1 MKLKKIA
8 AAVLA
13 AAVLAATPAASAL
26 LSPLSVTAS
35 AEDILTEGDYSYTVN
50 EDGETVT
57 ITKYTGTDSEVDI
70 PRTLGGKNVTSIGD
84 EAFNGCASLISVTIP
99 NDVTTIGISAFNYCL
114 LLKSVTI
121 PDSVTTIGDYAFTHC
136 HSLASVVLSDSVT
149 TIGVRAFL
157 ECPSLEKIN
166 VALNNDNYSSI
177 DGVLFNKDKTELICY
192 PAGKKDTLY
201 EIPNSVTKIY
211 DASFMYCDSL
221 TSVAISD
228 NVTYIGMQAFQDCDS
243 LINVT
248 ISKNVTTIDDSVF
261 ADCTSLTSVIIP
273 NSVTTVNSFAFKRC
287 TSLTSITIP
296 DSVTHIGWGAFRGC
310 TSLTSVTIPNSVI
323 GVGEDIFCTC
333 TSLEK
338 IEVSDTNQKYCSID
352 GVMFNKEKTE
362 LICYPEGKKEVS
374 YTIPNSVTTINKEA
388 FECCSFLTS
397 VTIPDGI
404 TIIGNGSTNGCATF
418 RRCTSLKSVS
428 IPCSVTTIDSSSFD
442 DCTSL
447 ETVYYGGTIAEW
459 EAIEIGDFN
468 GYLTN
473 AEIICTDG
481 IINEREPDT
490 SEPTSSD
497 TSEPTSSDT
506 SVPTT
511 SDTSEPTS
519 SDTSEP
525 TSSDTSEP
533 TSSDTSE
540 PTSSDTSEPTTS
552 DTSEPEDL
560 QPGDYFVDGDLEY
573 TVLKDGTLEI
583 RGFAGDE
590 TREIIIPETV
600 RGKKVTG
607 IGDAAFMDCTSLTS
621 VTIPDSVTKIGGYA
635 FSGCTS
641 LETVNYSGR
650 KSDWEAIEIDIENE
664 PLTNAEIKFAEQTV
678 EIVDEDTGVKTEVS
692 TEDENLDGAEF
703 EANPADYPTLWDLI
717 KKIIEK
723 AVDAIE
729 SVTEEAQK
737 SLEEAAEAVKNGKG
751 FAYDMGFKKNGK
763 EVQPDKSV
771 TVTVPVPDKFKKDI
785 DKLNVYHLTNR
796 GAVYVPSWIKDS
808 SIMFRTN
815 SFSPYVITT
824 DKLEYA
830 VADENTTVTPGD
842 IDTAN
847 SGGSESGSDQKST
860 GIALAIAPVVLAAG
874 MAVVALSKKKK

>member
-13 AAVLAATPAASAL
+13 AAVLAATPAAGAL
-26 LSPLSVTAS
+26 LSQFSVTAN

-57 ITKYTGTDSEVDI
+57 ITKYSGSDAEVVI
-70 PRTLGGKNVTSIGD
+70 PETLGGKNVTSIGYN
-84 EAFNGCASLISVTIP
+84 AFYGC
-99 NDVTTIGISAFNYCL
+99 
-114 LLKSVTI
+114 
-121 PDSVTTIGDYAFTHC
+121 
-136 HSLASVVLSDSVT
+136 
-149 TIGVRAFL
+149 
-157 ECPSLEKIN
+157 E
-166 VALNNDNYSSI
+166 
-177 DGVLFNKDKTELICY
+177 
-192 PAGKKDTLY
+192 
-201 EIPNSVTKIY
+201 
-211 DASFMYCDSL
+211 
-221 TSVAISD
+221 
-228 NVTYIGMQAFQDCDS
+228 
-243 LINVT
+243 
-248 ISKNVTTIDDSVF
+248 
-261 ADCTSLTSVIIP
+261 
-273 NSVTTVNSFAFKRC
+273 
-287 TSLTSITIP
+287 SLTSITIP
-296 DSVTHIGWGAFRGC
+296 DSVTTIGDFAFADCFSLTIVTIPDSVTTIGWGAFRRC
-310 TSLTSVTIPNSVI
+310 TSLSSVTIPDGVTTIGGIAFEECTSLASVAIPDSVTTI
-323 GVGEDIFCTC
+323 GIFAFEKCTSLASVTIPDSVTTIDDGAFYGC

-338 IEVSDTNQKYCSID
+338 IEVSDTNNDYCSVD
-352 GVMFNKEKTE
+352 GVLFNKDKTE
-362 LICYPEGKKEVS
+362 LVCYSMGKKETS
-374 YTIPNSVTTINKEA
+374 YIIPNSVTEIGIYA
-388 FECCSFLTS
+388 FYACASLES
-397 VTIPDGI
+397 VTIPDG
-404 TIIGNGSTNGCATF
+404 
-418 RRCTSLKSVS
+418 
-428 IPCSVTTIDSSSFD
+428 VTTIDLGAFEN
-442 DCTSL
+442 CTSL
-447 ETVYYGGTIAEW
+447 ETVYYDGTQAEW
-459 EAIEIGDFN
+459 NAIEIGEYN
-468 GYLTN
+468 ECLTN
-473 AEIICTDG
+473 AEIICIGG

-506 SVPTT
+506 S
-511 SDTSEPTS
+511 EPTS
-519 SDTSEP
+519 SDTSAP
-525 TSSDTSEP
+525 TSSDTSA
-533 TSSDTSE
+533 
-540 PTSSDTSEPTTS
+540 
-552 DTSEPEDL
+552 PEAL
-560 QPGDYFVDGDLEY
+560 KPGDYFVDGGLEY

-590 TREIIIPETV
+590 AKEIVIPETV
-600 RGKKVTG
+600 KGKKVTS

-621 VTIPDSVTKIGGYA
+621 VMIPDSVTKIGGYA

-771 TVTVPVPDKFKKDI
+771 TVTVPVPEKFKNDI

-847 SGGSESGSDQKST
+847 SGGNESGSDQKST

>member
-13 AAVLAATPAASAL
+13 AAVLAATPAMGAF
-26 LSPLSVTAS
+26 LSPLSVTAN
-35 AEDILTEGDYSYTVN
+35 ADEAIPMEGDYTYTVN

-57 ITKYTGTDSEVDI
+57 IDGYYGTETEVVI
-70 PRTLGGKNVTSIGD
+70 PGTLNGKTVTTIRGFRDCPSLSSVTIPDGVTTIGGF
-84 EAFNGCASLISVTIP
+84 AFNGCTSLT
-99 NDVTTIGISAFNYCL
+99 
-114 LLKSVTI
+114 SVTI
-121 PDSVTTIGDYAFTHC
+121 PDSVTTIGDWAFSDCTT
-136 HSLASVVLSDSVT
+136 LASVTIPDSVT
-149 TIGVRAFL
+149 TIGEYAFYNCTTL
-157 ECPSLEKIN
+157 ASVTIPNSVTTIGKNAFRGCTTLASVTIPDSVTTIGEYAFYNCTTLASVTIPNSVTTIGKNAFSNCTSLENIIVGENNAYYLSIN
-166 VALNNDNYSSI
+166 
-177 DGVLFNKDKTELICY
+177 GVLFNKDKSKLIYY
-192 PAGKKDTLY
+192 PAGMKNISYT
-201 EIPNSVTKIY
+201 IP
-211 DASFMYCDSL
+211 D
-221 TSVAISD
+221 
-228 NVTYIGMQAFQDCDS
+228 G
-243 LINVT
+243 
-248 ISKNVTTIDDSVF
+248 VTTIGDYAF
-261 ADCTSLTSVIIP
+261 YNCTSLASV
-273 NSVTTVNSFAFKRC
+273 
-287 TSLTSITIP
+287 TIP
-296 DSVTHIGWGAFRGC
+296 DSVTTIENDAFSRC
-310 TSLTSVTIPNSVI
+310 TSLTSVTIPDN
-323 GVGEDIFCTC
+323 
-333 TSLEK
+333 
-338 IEVSDTNQKYCSID
+338 
-352 GVMFNKEKTE
+352 
-362 LICYPEGKKEVS
+362 
-374 YTIPNSVTTINKEA
+374 VTTIGDYA
-388 FECCSFLTS
+388 FYRCTTLTS
-397 VTIPDGI
+397 VIIPDGI
-404 TIIGNGSTNGCATF
+404 TTIGFCAF
-418 RRCTSLKSVS
+418 ES
-428 IPCSVTTIDSSSFD
+428 
-442 DCTSL
+442 CTSL
-447 ETVYYGGTIAEW
+447 ETVYYGGTQAEW
-459 EAIEIGDFN
+459 DAIEKGGGN
-468 GYLTN
+468 KCLTD

-497 TSEPTSSDT
+497 TSEPTSS
-506 SVPTT
+506 
-511 SDTSEPTS
+511 
-519 SDTSEP
+519 
-525 TSSDTSEP
+525 
-533 TSSDTSE
+533 
-540 PTSSDTSEPTTS
+540 
-552 DTSEPEDL
+552 EPEDL
-560 QPGDYFVDGDLEY
+560 QPGDYFVDGNLEY

-590 TREIIIPETV
+590 TKEIVIPETV
-600 RGKKVTG
+600 KGKKVTS

-664 PLTNAEIKFAEQTV
+664 PLTNAEIKFAEQAV
-678 EIVDEDTGVKTEVS
+678 EIVDENTGVKTEVS

-703 EANPADYPTLWDLI
+703 EANPADHPTLWDLI

-723 AVDAIE
+723 AVDTIE

-771 TVTVPVPDKFKKDI
+771 TVTVPVPDKFKNDI

-815 SFSPYVITT
+815 SFSPYVITI

-842 IDTAN
+842 TDTAN

>member
-13 AAVLAATPAASAL
+13 AAVLATTPAAGAL
-26 LSPLSVTAS
+26 LSPFSVTAN

-57 ITKYTGTDSEVDI
+57 ITDYSGTDTEVVI
-70 PRTLGGKNVTSIGD
+70 PSVLGGKTVTEIRHRIFCYCSPTSVTIPDSVTTMEWSVFSGCTSLESISVEKNNQSYSSVNGVLFNKDKSEFVCYPAGKNDKSYIIPNGVTTIGD
-84 EAFNGCASLISVTIP
+84 WAFDDCTSLASITIPDSVTTIGGYAFKGCTSLSSVTIP
-99 NDVTTIGISAFNYCL
+99 NSVTTIGDYAFLGCTSLEAVLYYNGTKAEWESITKGGHLDANIICTDGIVEEYDYSDYQFTVNEDGVTVTLTRYDNYHAGMTVNIPATFGGKTVTGIDENAFINMKVGGL
-114 LLKSVTI
+114 LPIGSVTI
-121 PDSVTTIGDYAFTHC
+121 PDSVTTINNAFN
-136 HSLASVVLSDSVT
+136 
-149 TIGVRAFL
+149 GG
-157 ECPSLEKIN
+157 ESLETII
-166 VALNNDNYSSI
+166 VGENNADYSSI
-177 DGVLFNKDKTELICY
+177 NGVLFNKDKSTLMCY
-192 PAGKKDTLY
+192 PAGKKD
-201 EIPNSVTKIY
+201 
-211 DASFMYCDSL
+211 AS
-221 TSVAISD
+221 
-228 NVTYIGMQAFQDCDS
+228 YI
-243 LINVT
+243 V
-248 ISKNVTTIDDSVF
+248 
-261 ADCTSLTSVIIP
+261 
-273 NSVTTVNSFAFKRC
+273 
-287 TSLTSITIP
+287 P
-296 DSVTHIGWGAFRGC
+296 DSVTTLGDTAFSSC
-310 TSLTSVTIPNSVI
+310 YSLTNVTLS
-323 GVGEDIFCTC
+323 
-333 TSLEK
+333 
-338 IEVSDTNQKYCSID
+338 
-352 GVMFNKEKTE
+352 
-362 LICYPEGKKEVS
+362 
-374 YTIPNSVTTINKEA
+374 NSVTTIGDYA
-388 FECCSFLTS
+388 FY
-397 VTIPDGI
+397 
-404 TIIGNGSTNGCATF
+404 
-418 RRCTSLKSVS
+418 
-428 IPCSVTTIDSSSFD
+428 
-442 DCTSL
+442 DCTFL
-447 ETVYYGGTIAEW
+447 ETVYYGGTQAEW
-459 EAIEIGDFN
+459 DAIEKGGGN
-468 GYLTN
+468 KCLTD

-497 TSEPTSSDT
+497 TSEPTSS
-506 SVPTT
+506 
-511 SDTSEPTS
+511 
-519 SDTSEP
+519 
-525 TSSDTSEP
+525 
-533 TSSDTSE
+533 
-540 PTSSDTSEPTTS
+540 
-552 DTSEPEDL
+552 EPENL
-560 QPGDYFVDGDLEY
+560 QPGDYFVDGNLEY

-590 TREIIIPETV
+590 TKEIVIPETV
-600 RGKKVTG
+600 KGKKVTS

-703 EANPADYPTLWDLI
+703 EANPADHPTLWDLI

-723 AVDAIE
+723 AVDTIE

-771 TVTVPVPDKFKKDI
+771 TVTVPVPDKFKNDI

-842 IDTAN
+842 TDTAN

-860 GIALAIAPVVLAAG
+860 GIALAIAPVVLAVG
-874 MAVVALSKKKK
+874 MAIVALSKKKK